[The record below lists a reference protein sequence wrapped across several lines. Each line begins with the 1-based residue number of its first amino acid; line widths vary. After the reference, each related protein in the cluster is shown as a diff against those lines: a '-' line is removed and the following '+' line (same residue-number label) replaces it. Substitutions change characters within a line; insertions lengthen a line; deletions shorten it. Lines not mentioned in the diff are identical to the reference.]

1 MRRPRPAPS
10 GRIPAS
16 EESPAR
22 KAASRRGHLIR
33 YHGDLGE
40 SAFLHKATSL
50 GFMVARPWRNIY
62 CYDFIVE
69 GGRNLWRVQ
78 VKTTT
83 SMKNGL
89 YKINLSRIDNRV
101 SRPYAESEIDFVA
114 AYVMPEE
121 TWYVLPVREVVGH
134 EGIGFRPKGFRRLD
148 IWAPYREAW
157 HLLRQPDGLVFG

>member
-1 MRRPRPAPS
+1 MRRPRLAPR
-10 GRIPAS
+10 GRVPAS
-16 EESPAR
+16 EESPAQ
-22 KAASRRGHLIR
+22 KASQRGHLIR
-33 YHGDLGE
+33 FHGDLGE

-121 TWYVLPVREVVGH
+121 TWYLLPVREAVRH
-134 EGIGFRPKGFRRLD
+134 DGIGFRPKGFPRLD
-148 IWAPYREAW
+148 IWAHYREAW